1 MSVLSVPSRSV
12 HKRWYRAH
20 KILHF
25 LRTHLPQ
32 AAALCILLVFLS
44 TVLSAYLY
52 TLRPG
57 YLGIRIGLD
66 GDVPRVTWVMPGGKA
81 WDQGARPGMVV
92 LSVDGQSLA
101 NADGATIPTK
111 AIGEAVLQRPNGE
124 ELRLHVTVRPLGQS
138 PMKFS
143 LWALGAVFA
152 LLGMAVVLRR
162 PDLQPARMFGIFTGI
177 ASLCLAVAPASDGP
191 GYPWALITEFC
202 ALAGFGASFLLFVWF
217 LTGEIAWSRRLIV
230 RPVPLYAGLGFVLPV
245 IYMLSV
251 YANPALYAWL
261 RPAVLLYVS
270 ASFLGG
276 VVLLGSTAARESS
289 SPLGHQ
295 ARLLLWGIV
304 LSSLSFVVF
313 TLIPEALGHAS
324 VLPVH
329 ITILALALMP
339 AFFAYAILQHQLL
352 GIRRLVHK
360 GMVYGVTAFLL
371 LVIITFAFVIPLS
384 DRLQGDK
391 YPILISAVVVAG
403 VVVFLP
409 LRSAVRW
416 LIDNLLYQ
424 DTVGYEAFLDGMH
437 ENLGTSDTSPD
448 AASGIAQHLARVMHL
463 ESVLVFLGDEPSRS
477 RLVASAGKRSQ
488 EVVAHLGPQLQA
500 NAQNAEERGYAEVRW
515 DSDSL
520 ILVTLTSAGRYLG
533 YLLLGP
539 KEGGEVFVDGE
550 KRLVATV
557 APFLAVAISKGQV
570 SEELRN
576 LNQRMVKAEEMER
589 ARVASD
595 LHDGPLQKAILLAM
609 DGEAISQQQKR
620 QIAHQLVSEL
630 REVSSRLRPAILDD
644 LGIVPAVEWLL
655 ENLPK
660 RFGLATNLSLLGLN
674 EEERFTPDVELALF
688 RVGQESVNNAVKHA
702 KATSVDVLLS
712 KDIDS
717 VVLKVRDNGIGFSLS
732 SRENNGLGLSQMRER
747 VVQLNGSLDVVSTPG
762 HGTTVTARIPLA
774 TQ

>member
-1 MSVLSVPSRSV
+1 MSVLSVPSRSLP
-12 HKRWYRAH
+12 KRWSTRKA
-20 KILHF
+20 IRF
-25 LRTHLPQ
+25 LKAHLPQ
-32 AAALCILLVFLS
+32 GFALGLLLVYAIVAILAYLS
-44 TVLSAYLY
+44 TLQ
-52 TLRPG
+52 PG
-57 YLGIRIGLD
+57 HLGVRIGLR
-66 GDVPRVTWVMPGGKA
+66 GDAAYVTWVMPAGKA
-81 WDQGARPGMVV
+81 WDQGARPGMVA
-92 LSVDGQSLA
+92 LSVNGQSLVGLDQDA
-101 NADGATIPTK
+101 LTTEAVS
-111 AIGEAVLQRPNGE
+111 EAVLQKPNGE
-124 ELRLHVTVRPLGQS
+124 ELSLKVTPRTFGQS

-143 LWALGAVFA
+143 LLALGAVFA
-152 LLGMAVVLRR
+152 LLGAAVVLRR
-162 PDLQPARMFGIFTGI
+162 PDLPAGVVFGIFAGFCSI
-177 ASLCLAVAPASDGP
+177 AIAVAPDSGGP
-191 GYPWALITEFC
+191 GHQWALMAQFITEAAASASLLSFVV
-202 ALAGFGASFLLFVWF
+202 ALAGESW
-217 LTGEIAWSRRLIV
+217 WSRRSLV
-230 RPVPLYAGLGFVLPV
+230 WPVPLFAGFGCILAVVYMASVFARPTWYEWIRPVLFFYMSISVFSVVGLLALKVSPEKDPV
-245 IYMLSV
+245 
-251 YANPALYAWL
+251 L
-261 RPAVLLYVS
+261 R
-270 ASFLGG
+270 
-276 VVLLGSTAARESS
+276 
-289 SPLGHQ
+289 HQ

-304 LSSLSFVVF
+304 LSSLPFVSF
-313 TLIPEALGHAS
+313 TLIPEALGQPS
-324 VLPVH
+324 VLPAHVS
-329 ITILALALMP
+329 ILAMALMP

-360 GMVYGVTAFLL
+360 GMVYGITAFLL

-384 DRLQGDK
+384 DKVQGDR
-391 YPILISAVVVAG
+391 YPLLISAVVVAG

-674 EEERFTPDVELALF
+674 EEERFMPDVELALF

-702 KATSVDVLLS
+702 KATSVEVLLS

-717 VVLKVRDNGIGFSLS
+717 VVLRVRDNGIGFSLS

-747 VVQLNGSLDVVSTPG
+747 VVQLNGSLDILSTPG

-774 TQ
+774 RQ